1 MAKISK
7 STIKV
12 VNTET
17 GKTYTHITTV
27 TPKAGSLDNSFF
39 GTLAGLGITKL
50 QSKENEQNILNAMGT
65 MYNYIKTNGMPA
77 LYDEKDW
84 CGLLRGTF
92 GLNEEELGTRGEKW
106 SSPEERTAHKV
117 YINDIEFNPEFT
129 PGQLKRIQV
138 TQVEEQKTEES
149 IETPAVAVA
158 DITPVIPQIPTPQMP
173 TPQAQGDKSEI
184 SLSVVP
190 QAPTPQMPTPAI
202 QAPQVTTKDNTS
214 AVDLA
219 HIEKLKFFIATG
231 KYSKAILISSLAKQT
246 NKEKAEQLYKLAVTE
261 AIPLF

>member
-92 GLNEEELGTRGEKW
+92 GLNEEELGTRGPKW
-106 SSPEERTAHKV
+106 STPDERAKYKI

-129 PGQLKRIQV
+129 PGQLKRIQT

-158 DITPVIPQIPTPQMP
+158 DITPVI
-173 TPQAQGDKSEI
+173 
-184 SLSVVP
+184 P

-219 HIEKLKFFIATG
+219 HIEKLKSFIATG

-246 NKEKAEQLYKLAVTE
+246 NKEKAEELYKLAVTE

>member
-1 MAKISK
+1 MAKISL
-7 STIKV
+7 SNIRV
-12 VNTET
+12 VDVENNKEFS
-17 GKTYTHITTV
+17 YQATT
-27 TPKAGSLDNSFF
+27 TPKAGTLGNSYF
-39 GTLAGLGITKL
+39 GTLSSRGIAKL
-50 QSKENEQNILNAMGT
+50 QQAGFSVNNEKE
-65 MYNYIKTNGMPA
+65 
-77 LYDEKDW
+77 W
-84 CGLLRGTF
+84 CDLLRATF
-92 GLNEEELGTRGEKW
+92 KLNEEELGTRGEKW

-158 DITPVIPQIPTPQMP
+158 DITPVIPQ
-173 TPQAQGDKSEI
+173 
-184 SLSVVP
+184 
-190 QAPTPQMPTPAI
+190 APTPQMPTPAI

-219 HIEKLKFFIATG
+219 HIEKLKSFIATG

-246 NKEKAEQLYKLAVTE
+246 NKEKAEELYKLAVTE